1 MRIDGFK
8 NKIIYITGGSSGI
21 GLAIAKAVAGLE
33 AHVVIFARGEEQL
46 RQALRDI
53 VQSRKSSAQRLEAY
67 SMDVTDPGAVA
78 KTIRDCINAIGGP
91 DILINAAGRAVPGY
105 LKDISYKQ
113 FDETIKVNLHG
124 VWITTAAILPYMKG
138 SGGWIVNVSS
148 VAGFLGLIGYT
159 DYAASKFAVIGFSE
173 ALRNELKPGGIG
185 VSVLCPPDTD
195 TPGLAAEDKT
205 KPLETRAVAGS
216 AKLMQPENVAR
227 ALIKGLRKGQFMII
241 PGLDG
246 KLIWWVKRMMP
257 SLVYAVLDMIVARA
271 QAKKSSK

>member
-8 NKIIYITGGSSGI
+8 NKVVYITGGSSGI
-21 GLAIAKAVAGLE
+21 GLAIAKAVAGME
-33 AHVVIFARGEEQL
+33 AHVVIFARREEQL
-46 RQALRDI
+46 RQALRNI
-53 VQSRKSSAQRLEAY
+53 GRSRKSSVQRLEAY
-67 SMDVTDPGAVA
+67 SMDVTDPAAVA
-78 KTIRDCINAIGGP
+78 QTISECVNAIGRP

-138 SGGWIVNVSS
+138 DGGWIVNVSS
-148 VAGFLGLIGYT
+148 IAGFIGLIGYT

-173 ALRNELKPGGIG
+173 ALRNELKPSGIG

-205 KPLETRAVAGS
+205 KPHETRAVAGS

-246 KLIWWVKRMMP
+246 KLIWWVKRIAP
-257 SLVYAVLDMIVARA
+257 SLVYAVLDWIVARSRTN
-271 QAKKSSK
+271 K

>member
-1 MRIDGFK
+1 MRIEGFK
-8 NKIIYITGGSSGI
+8 NKVIYITGGSSGI
-21 GLAIAKAVAGLE
+21 GLAIAKAVAGME
-33 AHVVIFARGEEQL
+33 AHVVIFARREEQL

-53 VQSRKSSAQRLEAY
+53 VQSRKSSAQRLEAFA
-67 SMDVTDPGAVA
+67 MDVTDPGAVA
-78 KTIRDCINAIGGP
+78 KTIRDSVNAIGGP
-91 DILINAAGRAVPGY
+91 DILVNAAGRAVPGY
-105 LKDISYKQ
+105 LKDTSYKQ

-173 ALRNELKPGGIG
+173 ALRNELKPSGIG

-205 KPLETRAVAGS
+205 KPHETRAVAGS
-216 AKLMQPENVAR
+216 AKRMQPENVAR

-257 SLVYAVLDMIVARA
+257 SLVNAGLDMIVARA
-271 QAKKSSK
+271 QAKKNSK